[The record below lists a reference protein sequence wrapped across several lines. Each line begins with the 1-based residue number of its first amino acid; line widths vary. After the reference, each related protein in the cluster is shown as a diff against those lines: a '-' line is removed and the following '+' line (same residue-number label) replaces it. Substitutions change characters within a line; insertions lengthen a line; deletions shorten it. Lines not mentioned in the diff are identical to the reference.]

1 MLGNPMQANREA
13 WSVPL
18 LDLVPTQA
26 TVGMREVDLK
36 LGRWREKRT
45 DEAASYLTR
54 HRVPVVLG
62 SGARYYLIDRHH
74 LVRALHEEG
83 VREVPFFVHANM
95 AALAP
100 EAFWHALEDRNWA
113 HPFDEAGCRCPQEA
127 MPETVV
133 GMTDDVFRSL
143 AGALKRAGGYAKD
156 QTPFSEFRWADF
168 LRSRVPR
175 SLVASDFDLAVS
187 RALEW
192 AGGAEAVALPG
203 WRGRADAT
211 AVRSQS
217 PLSGPR
223 ATAISGSEAR

>member
-1 MLGNPMQANREA
+1 MVSNPMQANREA

-36 LGRWREKRT
+36 RGRWREKRT

-62 SGARYYLIDRHH
+62 PGARYYLIDRHH
-74 LVRALHEEG
+74 LVRALYEEG
-83 VREVPFFVHANM
+83 VCEVPFFVHANM

-100 EAFWHALEDRNWA
+100 GAFWHALERRNWA
-113 HPFDEAGCRCPQEA
+113 HPFDEAGGRRPQED
-127 MPETVV
+127 MPGTVAD
-133 GMTDDVFRSL
+133 MTDDVFRSL

-175 SLVASDFDLAVS
+175 SLVESDFDRALS
-187 RALEW
+187 RAREW
-192 AGGAEAVALPG
+192 AGGAEAAMLPG
-203 WRGRADAT
+203 WRGRADPT
-211 AVRSQS
+211 AVPSQN

-223 ATAISGSEAR
+223 PMATSGSEAR